1 MFFFLGIVV
10 VVSLMIGLV
19 VFNIVLLKFNFFFL
33 ISFFIN
39 NFYFGDFNDI
49 VSLNDIIFLIIFVL
63 IIELIIDN
71 LIM

>member
-10 VVSLMIGLV
+10 VVSLMIGFV

-39 NFYFGDFNDI
+39 NIYFGDFNDI
-49 VSLNDIIFLIIFVL
+49 VNLNDIIFLIIFVL
-63 IIELIIDN
+63 IIELIVDN

>member
-10 VVSLMIGLV
+10 VVSLMIGFV

-33 ISFFIN
+33 ISFFVN
-39 NFYFGDFNDI
+39 NIYISDFNNI

-63 IIELIIDN
+63 IIELIVDN

>member
-10 VVSLMIGLV
+10 VVSLMIGFV

-33 ISFFIN
+33 ISFFVN
-39 NFYFGDFNDI
+39 NIYFGDFNDI

-63 IIELIIDN
+63 IIELIVDN

>member
-1 MFFFLGIVV
+1 MFLFLGIVV
-10 VVSLMIGLV
+10 VVSLMIGFV

-33 ISFFIN
+33 ISFFVN
-39 NFYFGDFNDI
+39 NIYFGDFNDI

-63 IIELIIDN
+63 IIELIVDN

>member
-1 MFFFLGIVV
+1 MLFFLGIVV
-10 VVSLMIGLV
+10 VVSLMIGFV

-33 ISFFIN
+33 ISFFVN
-39 NFYFGDFNDI
+39 NIYFGDFNDI

-63 IIELIIDN
+63 IIELIVDN

>member
-1 MFFFLGIVV
+1 MFLFLGIVV
-10 VVSLMIGLV
+10 VVSLMIGFV

-39 NFYFGDFNDI
+39 NIYFGDFNDI

-63 IIELIIDN
+63 IIELIVDN

>member
-10 VVSLMIGLV
+10 VVSLMIGFV

-39 NFYFGDFNDI
+39 NIYFGDFNDI

-63 IIELIIDN
+63 IIELIVDN